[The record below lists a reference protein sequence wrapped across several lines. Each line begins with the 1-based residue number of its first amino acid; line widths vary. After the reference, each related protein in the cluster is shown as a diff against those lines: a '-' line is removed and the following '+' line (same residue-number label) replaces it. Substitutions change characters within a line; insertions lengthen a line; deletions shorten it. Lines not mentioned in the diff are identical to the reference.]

1 MAIIMVILMEILQVM
16 EAIKA
21 METIIEM
28 NKKVKNIKGA
38 LLYHQNVIIMD
49 VETISNAWEEFA
61 RLQSMV
67 MSAQQMLSAHKA
79 KCA

>member
-1 MAIIMVILMEILQVM
+1 
-16 EAIKA
+16 
-21 METIIEM
+21 
-28 NKKVKNIKGA
+28 
-38 LLYHQNVIIMD
+38 MD

-79 KCA
+79 KCAQATIAESCYATQMETAMVTSAYRENAVIDLR